1 MEIKVKAVETTEKSK
16 QEIEQELLDKHSEK
30 TNEQE
35 QEVKEVTKND
45 SNVERVVIGNA
56 NASAPQEQES
66 VQSEDQA
73 QEETTQSSELKEED
87 VLSFIK
93 DRYEKEFTSVDQLF
107 DQQSE
112 NEELP
117 EDVKA
122 YFEYKKTTGR
132 GMDDYIKLNRDF
144 STMDEDNLLEEYL
157 LASGE
162 ATDAE
167 DVEVL
172 MDDYTFDEELD
183 EERDIKKIKMS
194 KKKAI
199 AKAKKFFEE
208 QKEMYK
214 QPLESSTVGISD
226 EEQKAFDTYKQYLAE
241 AKSNEQEIKRKRDW
255 FVNKTNEVF
264 TDFKGFDFKIG
275 DTTLTFNPG
284 DTSKL
289 KEVQMDSSSFVKKFI
304 DKDSGLMKDAA
315 GYHRALAIAM
325 NPERFAQFFYEQGKA
340 DATEDVTR
348 KMKNVDM
355 SERKTP
361 QITRQNKDGLQIKS
375 ISTPSSTGL
384 KIRSN
389 KK

>member
-1 MEIKVKAVETTEKSK
+1 MEIKVKAVEATEKSK
-16 QEIEQELLDKHSEK
+16 QEIEQELLDKHNEK
-30 TNEQE
+30 NEEQE
-35 QEVKEVTKND
+35 TQVKTND

-56 NASAPQEQES
+56 NTSTTEEQES
-66 VQSEDQA
+66 VQSKDEA

-93 DRYEKEFTSVDQLF
+93 NRYEKEFTSVDQLF
-107 DQQSE
+107 DQKSE

-122 YFEYKKTTGR
+122 YFDYKKTTGR
-132 GMDDYIKLNRDF
+132 GIEDYVKLNRDF
-144 STMDEDNLLEEYL
+144 SAMDEDSLLEEYL

-162 ATDAE
+162 ATDSE

-183 EERDIKKIKMS
+183 EEKDIKKIKMS

-214 QPLESSTVGISD
+214 QPVESSGTAISD
-226 EEQKAFDTYKQYLAE
+226 EQQKELESYKQYLAE

-255 FVNKTNEVF
+255 FVDKTNEVF

-275 DTTLTFNPG
+275 DTTFTFNPG
-284 DTSKL
+284 DGSKL
-289 KEVQMDSSSFVKKFI
+289 KEAQLNSASFVNKYV
-304 DKDSGLMKDAA
+304 DNESGLLNDAA

-355 SERKTP
+355 SERRTP

-375 ISTPSSTGL
+375 ISTPSSRGL